1 MRLQFLSRLAL
12 AALAVAITACGSD
25 DSGPGRINVRLTDGP
40 SVEYDKLYLD
50 IREVQIHAD
59 GGWVTLGTPN
69 VVVDLLSLQN
79 GITTTLVTE
88 KEIGAGHY
96 TQMRLVLGPE
106 NTIVLAGTG
115 PESERTERLVV
126 PSGQQSGVKL
136 NVNFDVQ
143 PDTTADVVL
152 DMDAARSVFVHRT
165 GASAK
170 YILRPVVSAVDI
182 LLTGAIRGVLTDDA
196 GAPLPGVEVTAQ
208 SLASGAPA
216 IVRRATTVADG
227 SYVLDMLP
235 AGGTYHVVAQP
246 IVAPPAP
253 AAAVAYNAQA
263 SGPFLIERGASTAT
277 WDAAFTRA
285 ELVGAVSGA
294 ITPPR
299 GDDDVDEV
307 ALAQALDVGGIA
319 ALTFIVQGTDGVR
332 VDATE
337 SYAFPTVPAGTY
349 SAWVTRRFLANTGD
363 ETVGTGDVSAPFEVA
378 GSATTTVPLDAP
390 TTGAP

>member
-1 MRLQFLSRLAL
+1 MRLQFLSRLAM
-12 AALAVAITACGSD
+12 AALAVAITACGSS

-40 SVEYDKLYLD
+40 SVDYDKLFLD

-69 VVVDLLSLQN
+69 VVVDLLTLQN
-79 GITTTLVTE
+79 GITTTLVDGKSIE
-88 KEIGAGHY
+88 AGHY

-106 NTIVLAGTG
+106 NTIVLAGDG

-170 YILRPVVSAVDI
+170 YLLRPVVSAVDI
-182 LLTGAIRGVLTDDA
+182 LLTGAIRGVLTDGA

-208 SLASGAPA
+208 SLAGGAPA
-216 IVRRATTVADG
+216 IVRRATTAADG
-227 SYVLDMLP
+227 SYVLSLLP

-246 IVAPPAP
+246 VVAPPAP
-253 AAAVAYNAQA
+253 AAAVAYLARA
-263 SGPFLIERGASTAT
+263 SGPFLIERASPTAT

-285 ELVGAVSGA
+285 ELVGSISGG
-294 ITPPR
+294 ITPAL
-299 GDDDVDEV
+299 GADDVDEIS
-307 ALAQALDVGGIA
+307 LAQALDVGGIVP
-319 ALTFIVQGTDGVR
+319 LTFIVQSTDGVR
-332 VDATE
+332 VDSTE

-349 SAWVTRRFLANTGD
+349 TAWVTRRFLANTGD
-363 ETVGTGDVSAPFEVA
+363 ETVGVGGVTAPFAVA
-378 GSATTTVPLDAP
+378 GSATSTVDLVAP